1 MATTTDDRYYPP
13 TGFHFRV
20 RIDDMESAGDIRFQS
35 VSGLNVQLQTES
47 FKEGGEN
54 RFEHAMPTRTKYSDL
69 VLKRGIMLPDPKRNN
84 ITAWIKNAVENF
96 IIEPKNLT
104 VELLDEN
111 HEPLLVWKVEHAWPK
126 NWKVDDLNAEQ
137 GKVLIETIE
146 LNVNRFRLDV
156 K

>member
-1 MATTTDDRYYPP
+1 MPAPTDDRYYPP

-20 RIDDMESAGDIRFQS
+20 RIDGMESAGDIRFQS
-35 VSGLNVQLQTES
+35 VSGLNVQLQTEQ

-69 VLKRGIMLPDPKRNN
+69 VLKRGIMLPNQSA
-84 ITAWIKNAVENF
+84 ITRWIKNAVENF

-104 VELLDEN
+104 VELLNED
-111 HEPLLVWKVEHAWPK
+111 HEPLLVWKVEHVWPK
-126 NWKVDDLNAEQ
+126 SWKVDDLNAEQ

-146 LNVNRFRLDV
+146 LNVNRFRLEQG
-156 K
+156 